1 MRARHRDA
9 LGVALTPARRSRT
22 EVSVRLS
29 SGNAWVE
36 TRPIR
41 DNITQSRRSMG
52 KWLGP
57 IDGVFRL
64 SRRNQRLAFGAGAA
78 ASAYVFCLGL
88 WHQLTHGSAA
98 DQAPGMMVVG
108 AVFAVGMLFFL
119 ARMST
124 YAFDRNSATFSRSSL
139 LGPRRRPLTD
149 ILAVQ
154 LITQYHVAPK
164 FETPKRYSAYQ
175 INLLLDDA
183 ESPRE
188 NLSTTGDLGFVRSG
202 GHALAT
208 FLGVPLLDQ
217 IEITA
222 NNFL

>member
-1 MRARHRDA
+1 MT
-9 LGVALTPARRSRT
+9 VTPARRSRS
-22 EVSVRLS
+22 EVSVKLS
-29 SGNAWVE
+29 TGNAWVQ
-36 TRPIR
+36 TRPLR

-78 ASAYVFCLGL
+78 VSVYVFCLGL
-88 WHQLTHGSAA
+88 WHQQTHGSSA

-108 AVFAVGMLFFL
+108 GALALGMLFFF

-124 YAFDRNSATFSRSSL
+124 YVFDRNSATFSRSSL
-139 LGPRRRPLTD
+139 LGPKRRPLTD

-164 FETPKRYSAYQ
+164 FETSNRYSAYQ
-175 INLLLDDA
+175 INLVLDNAD
-183 ESPRE
+183 SPRE

-202 GHALAT
+202 GQALAT

-217 IEITA
+217 IETTA
-222 NNFL
+222 KNFL